1 MEVAGGPREYHYY
14 NLLNSICWRA
24 LEVTEGS
31 WKTGRSFQIYMNLD
45 QITPLSWVEDGHN
58 SATTTSASSNT

>member
-1 MEVAGGPREYHYY
+1 MEVPGGPRKYHYY
-14 NLLNSICWRA
+14 DLLNSICWRA

-45 QITPLSWVEDGHN
+45 QLTPED
-58 SATTTSASSNT
+58 SSKVKGDAVSTYS

>member
-14 NLLNSICWRA
+14 DLLNSICWRA

-45 QITPLSWVEDGHN
+45 QHTPKLGVFKEGDN
-58 SATTTSASSNT
+58 QQM